1 MYHQGLPLYDSQYIK
16 DNNYD
21 VFDASSDEACLK
33 MLDRQRVD
41 SFLCEAISAAR
52 AIENKKARNIEVT
65 KKPVSSFPV
74 YYAVSN
80 NKEGKML
87 IKIIDKN
94 LSIIK
99 KNGKLRDL
107 FKEAK
112 QKAKRVLIINYDPP
126 LYLKFSLV
134 TPVHF
139 AQNP

>member
-33 MLDRQRVD
+33 MLERLRVD
-41 SFLCEAISAAR
+41 YFLCEAISAAS
-52 AIENKKARNIEVT
+52 AIKNTKARNIEVT

-80 NKEGKML
+80 NKEGKKL
-87 IKIIDKN
+87 IKVIDRN

-112 QKAKRVLIINYDPP
+112 QKAKRVLNINYDPP

-139 AQNP
+139 V